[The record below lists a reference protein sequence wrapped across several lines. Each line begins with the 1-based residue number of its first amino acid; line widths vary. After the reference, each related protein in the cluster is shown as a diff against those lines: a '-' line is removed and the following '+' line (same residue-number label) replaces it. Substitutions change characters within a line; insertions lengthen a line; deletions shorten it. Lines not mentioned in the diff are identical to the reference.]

1 VLLSQSAPF
10 QRKVIALSLPIFLLP
25 ALVPVAAAD
34 ARTSKES
41 AVRGINAAELQATLA
56 AERAAAIKRANG
68 TTGKGKENAAAEH
81 AARSAAAESAN
92 SSDSAGAGAGDGAA
106 RPVGSDVGDSDSHSM
121 GEAAAN
127 NDEPAIQDDASTR
140 ATKEAHLLKGSVTH
154 AFAKSPLMYDKPQE
168 LTKGTTISLVS
179 LANINSEINRKG
191 DEVWVRVG
199 TNVRGPSEVAVPG
212 GWYMHGLV
220 SDSAPQR
227 RGGRDGYVTV
237 QFDKLVSPD
246 RQLEVP
252 IDAQVTSKASAPKAI
267 AKHLLIDSG
276 HVGLGAAGG
285 AIAAVQFGGI
295 GTAIATHGISV
306 GVGAGIGATIG
317 LIGAAKRKGSVS
329 AIMPGEE
336 MKLVIAQPI
345 TLPGFDSTLIP
356 SAKPV
361 AHLDNFEVLI
371 NKLAFSKDPWGDN
384 RSKMLTVDIT
394 LKNGTSHEYGFSHLA
409 VISDRDEVYYPDP
422 LHNGGTSFV
431 TKKVKPNTSENAVV
445 AFNVDG
451 KRHKYWL
458 VLLDSANQRELN
470 RVPIN

>member
-1 VLLSQSAPF
+1 MLLSQSASF
-10 QRKVIALSLPIFLLP
+10 KRKVVALSLSSFVL
-25 ALVPVAAAD
+25 
-34 ARTSKES
+34 S
-41 AVRGINAAELQATLA
+41 AVVHGPAANAKAAKDVVKGVNAAELQASLA
-56 AERAAAIKRANG
+56 AGRAG
-68 TTGKGKENAAAEH
+68 TRKLNKDAKPTEA
-81 AARSAAAESAN
+81 SAAPKDAPVDAEATADSEATGGSAATA
-92 SSDSAGAGAGDGAA
+92 DPAVI
-106 RPVGSDVGDSDSHSM
+106 VGPKVT
-121 GEAAAN
+121 A
-127 NDEPAIQDDASTR
+127 DASAR

-276 HVGLGAAGG
+276 HVSLGAAGG
-285 AIAAVQFGGI
+285 AIAAVQLGGI
-295 GTAIATHGISV
+295 GTAIATHGISA

-329 AIMPGEE
+329 SIMPGEE

-345 TLPGFDSTLIP
+345 TLPGFDSALIP
-356 SAKPV
+356 SAKPI

-422 LHNGGTSFV
+422 LHNGGANFV

-458 VLLDSANQRELN
+458 VLLDSANQKELN

>member
-1 VLLSQSAPF
+1 MRFGFVFLISAAPLSRKILAVSLLN
-10 QRKVIALSLPIFLLP
+10 SLLWGMSP
-25 ALVPVAAAD
+25 AIAAD
-34 ARTSKES
+34 GKSSKT
-41 AVRGINAAELQATLA
+41 AVRGVNAAELKASLVGARTA
-56 AERAAAIKRANG
+56 SSTVSNESHDNKAAAG
-68 TTGKGKENAAAEH
+68 TNVAEVQTQSEHPSAGGSGAAGSAGVVH
-81 AARSAAAESAN
+81 TSKTDSADSAAQAPVVTAA
-92 SSDSAGAGAGDGAA
+92 DSA
-106 RPVGSDVGDSDSHSM
+106 
-121 GEAAAN
+121 
-127 NDEPAIQDDASTR
+127 R
-140 ATKEAHLLKGSVTH
+140 AQKEAHLLKGSVTH
-154 AFAKSPLMYDKPQE
+154 SFSKSPLMYDKPQE
-168 LTKGTTISLVS
+168 LPKGTTISLVS

-199 TNVRGPSEVAVPG
+199 SNVHGPSEVAVPG

-220 SDSAPQR
+220 TDSAPQR

-252 IDAQVTSKASAPKAI
+252 IDAQITSKKSAPKAI

-276 HVGLGAAGG
+276 HVSLGAAGG
-285 AIAAVQFGGI
+285 AIMAVQFGGI

-317 LIGAAKRKGSVS
+317 LIGAAKRKGSIS
-329 AIMPGEE
+329 AIVPGEE
-336 MKLVIAQPI
+336 MKLVVNQPI
-345 TLPGFDSTLIP
+345 TLPGFNADLIP

-361 AHLDNFEVLI
+361 AHLENFEVQI

-384 RSKMLTVDIT
+384 RSKMLTVDVT
-394 LKNGTSHEYGFSHLA
+394 LKNGTAHEYGFSNL
-409 VISDRDEVYYPDP
+409 VVVSDRDEVYYPDP

-431 TKKVKPNTSENAVV
+431 TKKVKPNSSGNAVV

-458 VLLDSANQRELN
+458 VLLDRANQKELN